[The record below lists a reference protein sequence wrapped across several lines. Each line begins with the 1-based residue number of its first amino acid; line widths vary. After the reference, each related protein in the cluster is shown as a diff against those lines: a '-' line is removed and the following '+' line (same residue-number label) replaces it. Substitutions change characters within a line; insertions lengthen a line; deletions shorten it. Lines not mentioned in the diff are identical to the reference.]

1 MGTATDKDML
11 SWGYNQGEINAYR
24 MQQNREL
31 LGYVPKIDLDN
42 EAGRMSTDS
51 LKVNYESITPIKNGG
66 ITAVKIEN
74 ENVTVDFDV
83 DPVIDGTTP
92 FGKFQVIHSDGTT
105 TKKQLATYVQA
116 KRWEERENF
125 KERYETL
132 LSMPLHEAE
141 QRLIEIFGDKK
152 NAIKNVMFG
161 LQAGFNAEE
170 MKERLSLAKT
180 QHGKDVITTATG
192 KKVSEIS
199 RTVFVNSC
207 YLFYL
212 LL

>member
-105 TKKQLATYVQA
+105 TKCNKKCYV
-116 KRWEERENF
+116 R
-125 KERYETL
+125 
-132 LSMPLHEAE
+132 S
-141 QRLIEIFGDKK
+141 
-152 NAIKNVMFG
+152 
-161 LQAGFNAEE
+161 
-170 MKERLSLAKT
+170 
-180 QHGKDVITTATG
+180 TG
-192 KKVSEIS
+192 RI
-199 RTVFVNSC
+199 
-207 YLFYL
+207 
-212 LL
+212 